1 MLIFCIKRVYI
12 VRKMKIC
19 KRHQIAQFNNFHS
32 VGSGVRERFQDNF
45 GALISKL
52 LPDSPDVVKFLRYL
66 IFLIYAIVVF

>member
-1 MLIFCIKRVYI
+1 LYKKGVYCEKNEDLQKTSDST
-12 VRKMKIC
+12 V
-19 KRHQIAQFNNFHS
+19 NNFHS